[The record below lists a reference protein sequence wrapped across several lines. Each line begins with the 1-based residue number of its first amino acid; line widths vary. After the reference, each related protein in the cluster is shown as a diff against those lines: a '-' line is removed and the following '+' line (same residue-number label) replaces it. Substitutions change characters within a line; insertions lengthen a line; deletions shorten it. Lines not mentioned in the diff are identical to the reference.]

1 MPFGVCRKAFFICLT
16 QQNLETPIKVCGVG
30 GWKMAKVT
38 VATLKERK
46 ESNTPITMLT
56 SYDYAMARMV
66 DHAGIDMILVGD
78 SLGNVVLGY
87 ESTIPV
93 TVDDMIHH
101 AKAVCRGTKNAMVVV
116 DMPFMSYQI
125 SVVDALRNAG
135 RIMKESGAQAVK
147 VEGGKEIIEV
157 VRAMVSAGIP
167 VVGHLGLT
175 PQSIHQL
182 GGFKVQGKDMETA
195 QKMMDDAKLLA
206 NAGVCALVL
215 ECVPEKLAKKITE
228 AIHVPTIGIGA
239 GCVCDGQVLVVNDML
254 GMYSDFTPKFVKKFA
269 DLSKLM
275 QEAILEYKQEV
286 TKREFP
292 AKEHTF
298 AMSDDVLEKLY

>member
-1 MPFGVCRKAFFICLT
+1 
-16 QQNLETPIKVCGVG
+16 
-30 GWKMAKVT
+30 MAKIT

-46 ESNTPITMLT
+46 QRKTPITMLT

-66 DHAGIDMILVGD
+66 DNAGIDMILVGD

-101 AKAVCRGTKNAMVVV
+101 AKAVCRGVNQAMVVV

-157 VRAMVSAGIP
+157 VRAMVDAGIP

-195 QKMMDDAKLLA
+195 QKMIDDAKLLA
-206 NAGVCALVL
+206 DAGVCALVL
-215 ECVPEKLAKKITE
+215 ECVPEKLAQKITDT
-228 AIHVPTIGIGA
+228 IHVPTIGIGA
-239 GCVCDGQVLVVNDML
+239 GNVCDGQVLVVNDML

-269 DLSKLM
+269 DFSKLM
-275 QEAILEYKQEV
+275 QEAIEEYKQEV
-286 TKREFP
+286 INREFP

-298 AMSDDVLEKLY
+298 TMSDEVLEKLY